1 MSIPLIVVAGPTAS
15 GKTSLAIALAK
26 HYNGEVVSADSMQIY
41 RGMDIGT
48 AKPTVEEMDGI
59 KHHLIDFLPPQEE
72 YSVAE
77 YVKDAADCIVD
88 IISRGKTPIIAGG
101 TGLYIRSLITGT
113 QFEEIASDEA
123 LRQALYEQV
132 ASDEGRDALY
142 EELSKIDPESAARIH
157 KNNTIRLVRAVEVYR
172 LTGKTMTKLQEES
185 RMTASPYHPVAF
197 IGLDCK
203 DRALLY
209 DRINRR
215 VDIMVE
221 SGLLEEARQVLS
233 MEQKPTAYQA
243 IGYKELES
251 YFTGEQS
258 LDEALE
264 RLKQSSRRYAKRQLT
279 WFRREEG
286 ITWLFRE
293 DYPTDKELSEAA
305 IRTVD
310 AVFMK
315 K

>member
-77 YVKDAADCIVD
+77 YVKDAADCIAD

-123 LRQALYEQV
+123 LRQALYEQA

-215 VDIMVE
+215 VDIMVD

-233 MEQKPTAYQA
+233 MDQKPTAYQA

-293 DYPTDKELSEAA
+293 DYSTDKELSEAA

>member
-77 YVKDAADCIVD
+77 YVKDAADCIAD

-142 EELSKIDPESAARIH
+142 AELSAIDPESAARIH

-221 SGLLEEARQVLS
+221 SGLLEEAGQVLS

>member
-77 YVKDAADCIVD
+77 YVKDAADCIAD

-221 SGLLEEARQVLS
+221 SGLLEEARHVLS
-233 MEQKPTAYQA
+233 M
-243 IGYKELES
+243 
-251 YFTGEQS
+251 
-258 LDEALE
+258 
-264 RLKQSSRRYAKRQLT
+264 
-279 WFRREEG
+279 
-286 ITWLFRE
+286 
-293 DYPTDKELSEAA
+293 
-305 IRTVD
+305 
-310 AVFMK
+310 
-315 K
+315 